1 MAMSDVLV
9 VATATVEQTRSLPFS
24 AEAFG
29 AISLITF
36 FALLG
41 LTWSFRNTSN
51 RHR

>member
-1 MAMSDVLV
+1 MSNALGMA
-9 VATATVEQTRSLPFS
+9 AETVEATRTLPYS
-24 AEAFG
+24 AEVFG
-29 AISLITF
+29 VISLIAF

>member
-1 MAMSDVLV
+1 MSNVLV
-9 VATATVEQTRSLPFS
+9 VAAGTAEHTRSLPFS
-24 AEAFG
+24 AVTFG

-36 FALLG
+36 VALLG